1 LHFCERSPKA
11 DPGVAAFN
19 SNCALGHFLAR
30 EKQDQVMKISVIAL
44 CVALCVWMSVAAQ
57 SESLEKQA
65 ISIAQQVPVSS
76 LDAQLPNRPFA
87 AWFTELVGQDAGVV
101 WQLAECGASAGVPSG
116 AEQDLQACAEAS
128 VLLPNGNRMILG
140 ISVGTFKKGI
150 TGQPA
155 FFRAVIES
163 GEQLYQVRRLRD
175 LPAMLRSP
183 KNQSSALPDL
193 QADLQQVNPRPEAAN
208 LTSPALDLDSAPEPS
223 KEEEKPPSPPAAPAQ
238 PQNAP
243 AEAQKNAPAE
253 AQKAPAGPRKI
264 SQGLLE
270 GSVIK
275 RRMPA
280 YPLTARSMNAI
291 GKVEVRI
298 VISEGGRVIEATA
311 ISGHPALR
319 TAAVD
324 AAREWVYK
332 PTMLNG
338 IPTKVETVLTFTFAT
353 SSQ

>member
-1 LHFCERSPKA
+1 
-11 DPGVAAFN
+11 
-19 SNCALGHFLAR
+19 
-30 EKQDQVMKISVIAL
+30 MKISMI
-44 CVALCVWMSVAAQ
+44 ALCVWMSVAAQ

-65 ISIAQQVPVSS
+65 ISIAQQIPVSS

-87 AWFTELVGQDAGVV
+87 AWFTELVGRDAGVV
-101 WQLAECGASAGVPSG
+101 WQLAECGAPAGVSGG

-128 VLLPNGNRMILG
+128 VLLPNGNRMILT

-163 GEQLYQVRRLRD
+163 GGQLYQVRRLRD
-175 LPAMLRSP
+175 LPGMLRSP

-193 QADLQQVNPRPEAAN
+193 QADLQQVILRPKAAN
-208 LTSPALDLDSAPEPS
+208 LSSPTLDLDSAPEPS
-223 KEEEKPPSPPAAPAQ
+223 KEEEKPPPPPAAPAG
-238 PQNAP
+238 PQKTP
-243 AEAQKNAPAE
+243 TEAQMAST
-253 AQKAPAGPRKI
+253 GPQKI

-280 YPLTARSMNAI
+280 YPLMARSMNAY

-298 VISEGGRVIEATA
+298 IISEGGQVIEATA

-332 PTMLNG
+332 PTTLNG
-338 IPTKVETVLTFTFAT
+338 VPTKVETVLTFTFAPG
-353 SSQ
+353 SQ